1 MGIPLIQKYRIGRY
15 ILSKRLKGEQRYPLV
30 LMLEPLFQCNLACA
44 GCGKIDYPS
53 EILRKR
59 LSVEQALGA
68 VDECNA
74 PVVSIPGGEPLIHKE
89 MPRIV
94 EGIIARKK
102 FVYLCTNAILLEKKL
117 DDYRPSPYLTF
128 SVHLDGNRERHDE
141 SVCQE
146 GVFDKAVAAVRKARD
161 RGFRVNINCTLF
173 QGEDPAAVA
182 EFFDFVTDLG
192 VEGITIS
199 PGYSYEHAPRHDV
212 FLARSQSKEL
222 FREIFRRSR
231 RSRRRWPLSH
241 SALFLDFLAGNQTYE
256 CTPWSNPTYNVFG
269 WQRPCYL
276 LVDEGYAATF
286 KELMAET
293 DWEHY
298 GTGRNPKCDNCMAHC
313 GYEGSAVV
321 DTLLHPFK
329 ALGVALRGP
338 RTEGPMAPEVPI
350 RYVREDFAS
359 RGEEIRIP
367 VERITRSDQRAAP
380 PPRVHH

>member
-15 ILSKRLKGEQRYPLV
+15 ILSKRLKGERRYPLV

-102 FVYLCTNAILLEKKL
+102 FVYLCTNAILLAKKL

-146 GVFDKAVAAVRKARD
+146 GVFDKAVAAIRKARD

-182 EFFDFVTDLG
+182 DFFDFVTELG
-192 VEGITIS
+192 VEGITVS
-199 PGYSYEHAPRHDV
+199 PGYSYERAPRDDV
-212 FLARSQSKEL
+212 FLARSQSKHL
-222 FREIFRRSR
+222 FREVFRRGYR
-231 RSRRRWPLSH
+231 RRRRWPLSH

-276 LVDEGYAATF
+276 LADEGYAATF
-286 KELMAET
+286 KELMEET
-293 DWEHY
+293 DWERY

-313 GYEGSAVV
+313 GYEGSAVA
-321 DTLLHPFK
+321 DTLLHPWK
-329 ALGVALRGP
+329 ALGVSLRGP
-338 RTEGPMAPEVPI
+338 RTRGPMAPEVPI
-350 RYVREDFAS
+350 RYIREEFAA
-359 RGEEIRIP
+359 RADEVRIP
-367 VERITRSDQRAAP
+367 VERITQSESRAAV
-380 PPRVHH
+380 RSGAQR